1 MLTII
6 LIFLAL
12 ICCLSLISHIFFR
25 IRERTM
31 EQLDIRFLSAYI
43 EKIDTLPAIIESLEN
58 AWVSHEDLTEMRV
71 FHRNAIIFSRSST
84 YLILKQNEEVTR
96 TLKIL
101 MRISLPYTILQ
112 QSWAFIHAREIF
124 TKNESY
130 INRLKEEMNSAI
142 EKYEFARKLQNATPL
157 GFFSLWERR
166 HVISR

>member
-6 LIFLAL
+6 FIFLAL
-12 ICCLSLISHIFFR
+12 ICCLSLMSHIYFMLR
-25 IRERTM
+25 QRTLKR
-31 EQLDIRFLSAYI
+31 LDALFISAYL

-58 AWVSHEDLTEMRV
+58 AWVNHEDLREMRV
-71 FHRNAIIFSRSST
+71 FHRNAIIFSRSSA

-101 MRISLPYTILQ
+101 MRISLPYTTLQ

-130 INRLKEEMNSAI
+130 INRLKEEMNNAI
-142 EKYEFARKLQNATPL
+142 EKYEFARKLQNATPF
-157 GFFSLWERR
+157 GFLSLWERR